1 MRTLAALIL
10 GASLA
15 AACTGGPAPSPADP
29 AIGTTPAVAA
39 PAAAVALKDIPR
51 TSGSPVAPAASV
63 PAIGKGDLTDIA
75 GRSYLRVLVT
85 PEQVHFETR
94 DGQHR
99 GRTVD
104 AVGAFAAIL
113 NNALPRP
120 VQVAYIATSEDALVS
135 DLLAGKG
142 DIAVNLRLTF
152 ERDDQVA
159 FAPPVRTGIR
169 EWIVTGPSVPA
180 LVSLEDVGGRTIHVR
195 RGSDHHASLIRLN
208 TQLKTINRAPATIAL
223 GSASQTD
230 EDLLQLVNAG
240 TLPATIVDD
249 YVLEACCAALSG
261 LKVNRDVAVSQD
273 GIIAWA
279 TRKDAV
285 ALSAAVRDFFS
296 THRLSWP

>member
-1 MRTLAALIL
+1 M
-10 GASLA
+10 
-15 AACTGGPAPSPADP
+15 
-29 AIGTTPAVAA
+29 
-39 PAAAVALKDIPR
+39 
-51 TSGSPVAPAASV
+51 
-63 PAIGKGDLTDIA
+63 
-75 GRSYLRVLVT
+75 T
-85 PEQVHFETR
+85 PEQAHFETR
-94 DGQHR
+94 DGRHR

-104 AVGAFAAIL
+104 AVDAFAAIL

-120 VQVAYIATSEDALVS
+120 VQVAYIATPEDALVTA
-135 DLLAGKG
+135 LLAGKG

-152 ERDDQVA
+152 ERDDQVS

-180 LVSLEDVGGRTIHVR
+180 LVSLEDVGGRTVHVR

-208 TQLKTINRAPATIAL
+208 TQLKNIDRAPATITV
-223 GSASQTD
+223 GSAAQTD

-240 TLPATIVDD
+240 KLPATIVDD
-249 YVLEACCAALSG
+249 YVFEACCASLSG